1 LFVIGPAPRWCS
13 FLENLTE
20 ELEET
25 SLLEERADTSSNV
38 SNPNNVYEDFKFV
51 TKKELEDLG
60 IKEGDEDQM
69 KHFQPYMHGFFVKME
84 MYNSLRAVANP
95 FEYEEYR
102 KQLLKDKINKRRM
115 SKIYSSSSSFNS
127 SNMNSQLLNTSV
139 NSKLAMRILERKKD
153 KESKEES
160 KVEDEN
166 DQQQHPEGIYFSLNL
181 TIY

>member
-1 LFVIGPAPRWCS
+1 M
-13 FLENLTE
+13 
-20 ELEET
+20 
-25 SLLEERADTSSNV
+25 LEERADTSSNV

-51 TKKELEDLG
+51 IKKELEDLG

>member
-1 LFVIGPAPRWCS
+1 M
-13 FLENLTE
+13 
-20 ELEET
+20 
-25 SLLEERADTSSNV
+25 LEERAETSSNV
-38 SNPNNVYEDFKFV
+38 TNPNNVYEDFKFV

-115 SKIYSSSSSFNS
+115 SKIYSSSSFNS

-139 NSKLAMRILERKKD
+139 NSRLAMRILERKKD
-153 KESKEES
+153 KSSKESKEE
-160 KVEDEN
+160 DEA
-166 DQQQHPEGIYFSLNL
+166 DQQQHPDGIYLSLNHSL
-181 TIY
+181 YISILLMYFK